1 MPQLGE
7 TVTEGTVT
15 RWLKSVGD
23 KIEEDEALFEVSTDK
38 VDSEVPSPASG
49 YLAEILVQEGET
61 VDVGAKLAVV
71 TAEPP
76 GQSAGGDGSA
86 TQEAEAPQEA
96 PREQAPAQQAPSR
109 DSQAQGAPQAPAQE
123 PPAPEPARPQAGQ
136 QASQPQAEQRP
147 PEQPPR
153 AEPNQQAAQPP
164 QQAQPAPPRP
174 SEGNGSGG
182 GAGEAGE
189 GASRV
194 LSPVV
199 RRLLAEH
206 HLDPSQIRGTGAGGR
221 ITRSDVLAA
230 VDQRSGPNV
239 GAGQPAVAAP
249 PAPPPAEQ
257 EAPPSQP
264 AAPPQ
269 PAAAGQ
275 QAAPQPGVPQ
285 ATQALVRQPM
295 PAAPAVAGARDE
307 IVPFTNIRRRTAEHM
322 VRSKATSAHTLAAVE
337 VDYEGIEAV
346 RRAHKDRFR
355 AEEGISLSYL
365 PSIARGVAVA
375 IREFPHLN
383 ASVGDDA
390 LIVHHD
396 LHLGIAV
403 DLGDEGLIVPVI
415 HLAADKRLRLIARE
429 VADLAQRARGRKLTA
444 DDIAGGTFTITNPGP
459 FGTFMTVPIINQPQV
474 GILSTDGVKRRP
486 VVVTMPDGSEG
497 IGIHSTGILALSFD
511 HRAVDGAYASRF
523 LARLKEIIETR
534 DWSQEL

>member
-249 PAPPPAEQ
+249 PPPPPPGGAGPPPPPAPSACGP
-257 EAPPSQP
+257 APAGGRRAASRSPARRPPGDPGPGPPAHAGRPGRGGSPGRDRPLHQHPPAHGRAHGAVQGHLGPHPRRRGGGLRGDRGGPAGPQGPVPGRGGYQP
-264 AAPPQ
+264 LL
-269 PAAAGQ
+269 PALHRQGRGRRHQ
-275 QAAPQPGVPQ
+275 GVP
-285 ATQALVRQPM
+285 P
-295 PAAPAVAGARDE
+295 PE
-307 IVPFTNIRRRTAEHM
+307 CI
-322 VRSKATSAHTLAAVE
+322 
-337 VDYEGIEAV
+337 
-346 RRAHKDRFR
+346 
-355 AEEGISLSYL
+355 
-365 PSIARGVAVA
+365 
-375 IREFPHLN
+375 
-383 ASVGDDA
+383 
-390 LIVHHD
+390 
-396 LHLGIAV
+396 
-403 DLGDEGLIVPVI
+403 
-415 HLAADKRLRLIARE
+415 
-429 VADLAQRARGRKLTA
+429 GR
-444 DDIAGGTFTITNPGP
+444 
-459 FGTFMTVPIINQPQV
+459 
-474 GILSTDGVKRRP
+474 
-486 VVVTMPDGSEG
+486 
-497 IGIHSTGILALSFD
+497 
-511 HRAVDGAYASRF
+511 
-523 LARLKEIIETR
+523 
-534 DWSQEL
+534 

>member
-123 PPAPEPARPQAGQ
+123 PPAPEPA
-136 QASQPQAEQRP
+136 QPQAEQRP

-275 QAAPQPGVPQ
+275 PAAPPPGVPQ

-365 PSIARGVAVA
+365 PFIARGVADA

-474 GILSTDGVKRRP
+474 GLLSTDGVKRRP

-497 IGIHSTGILALSFD
+497 IGIHSTGILALSFA
-511 HRAVDGAYASRF
+511 HRAVDGAYASRC